1 VKLEPDGS
9 PYLRWN
15 PPSLCGLWDRGP
27 YLHDGRAATLDDLLR
42 GPHASEKLGGE
53 PLTPAE
59 RDDLISFL
67 RSL

>member
-1 VKLEPDGS
+1 VKLEADGS

-15 PPSLCGLWDRGP
+15 PPSLRGLWDRGP

-42 GPHASEKLGGE
+42 GPHAPEKLGGE
-53 PLTPAE
+53 ALTPAE
-59 RDDLISFL
+59 RDDLIAFL